1 MKRIGE
7 TSVLNGRG
15 PGHGLLVEGGGGD
28 SREDATTGLATGT
41 IFCKE
46 NSVLIRELPGVALV
60 NGAISQM
67 VTII

>member
-15 PGHGLLVEGGGGD
+15 PGHGPLVEGGGGD

-41 IFCKE
+41 ILLCKE
-46 NSVLIRELPGVALV
+46 NYVLPPYFK
-60 NGAISQM
+60 
-67 VTII
+67 